1 MHNVSQLY
9 KDTVVSAGT
18 LWQFKARIT
27 LKDGTVYDLTESDI
41 AENGMTL
48 MSQVSEAAKLHIGG
62 PLPNTVTLTLNNFD
76 GRYSLVDFSDA
87 IAVIYIGL
95 IVEQSWEK
103 GNVPEWVCVGT
114 FISEGSKEVAEGFG
128 VQIELVDQTYNFE
141 KEYYNSKLKYPA
153 TLRQILEDACDCCGV
168 VLATH
173 DFLNADYVVQEW
185 PGSGADTPI
194 RTIVDWVTQ
203 LAGCY
208 AAFDEYGKMELRW
221 YDTESD
227 PVADVRYPESAWT
240 FDVVLT
246 GIKAMNYLTDEE
258 IMLGTGEYI
267 VDLTANR
274 LIQGDCSEMLE
285 KLSQKLFGFHFRPFT
300 AEITPNPAIEAGDPV
315 AVYDSR
321 GNAHR
326 SYAMVCDYSLNGMT
340 QLMAGSETP
349 ACNNH
354 YQGTPAHL
362 AVSTAKTNTEK
373 KINVYDTY
381 AKQFTAMASAAVGYY
396 TTEETQDDGSVIL
409 YAHDKPKLEDSK
421 IIWKKTGLVVAVS
434 NNGLDGPWRGL
445 DKDGNAI
452 LNDIAAQTIVANK
465 IVSGRMETQDGR
477 FYLDLDKGESTATKL
492 IGGSLI
498 GDREVEAV
506 IGQKNDDPN
515 AYEGVVLNIDGETKI
530 ALNYPIEGL
539 ESILPTGLYVVTPEG
554 KTGFIKFTD
563 NQMLIHPP
571 GTAKEGLTTR
581 FDGDV
586 MLTGESKLR
595 GLLGIPVQVEAC
607 EIEKDLIVHG
617 NLHVD
622 GEKTRVVK
630 TSKGMVG
637 VNAYEMAEP
646 YFGDIGESR
655 TNENGQARV
664 DIDPLFA
671 ETVNTS
677 CPYQVFVYPYCE
689 GNFYVSKRAKDYF
702 VVQGPK
708 NGAFG
713 YEIKARQK
721 GYERSRLSNV

>member
-1 MHNVSQLY
+1 MHNVSQDY
-9 KDTVVSAGT
+9 KDVVPYSGRE
-18 LWQFKARIT
+18 WHYRARIT
-27 LKDGTVYDLTESDI
+27 LKDGTVLNLGDQDIVQGGIELLSQTSDTTKFNYAGVLANQLI
-41 AENGMTL
+41 LG
-48 MSQVSEAAKLHIGG
+48 
-62 PLPNTVTLTLNNFD
+62 LNNYD
-76 GRYSLVDFSDA
+76 GRYTETYFDSAEIVVYVGLV
-87 IAVIYIGL
+87 
-95 IVEQSWEK
+95 VEQNWEK
-103 GNVPEWVCVGT
+103 GNLVEWVCLGT
-114 FISEGSKEVAEGFG
+114 FIGEKATLNG
-128 VQIELVDQTYNFE
+128 LVLKIDAFDQTFQFDKKYNL
-141 KEYYNSKLKYPA
+141 SKLQYPA
-153 TLRQILEDACDCCGV
+153 TLRQIVEDACNCCGV

-173 DFLNADYVVQEW
+173 DFPNADYVVDE
-185 PGSGADTPI
+185 SPI
-194 RTIVDWVTQ
+194 QDNMTFRGVLEDVAQ
-203 LAGCY
+203 LTSCFLV
-208 AAFDEYGKMELRW
+208 FDEYGKMMLKW
-221 YDTESD
+221 YDPDATPCANVE
-227 PVADVRYPESAWT
+227 YPDKMWSYDIT
-240 FDVVLT
+240 IT
-246 GIKAMNYLTDEE
+246 GIRSKNQLTDEE
-258 IMLGTGEYI
+258 VLVGQEGYVLDITDNLLAQNNLEEALQVIGERVI
-267 VDLTANR
+267 
-274 LIQGDCSEMLE
+274 
-285 KLSQKLFGFHFRPFT
+285 GFTFRPFQSD
-300 AEITPNPAIEAGDPV
+300 IPSNPALEAGDPV
-315 AVYDSR
+315 LLYDR
-321 GNAHR
+321 QGNSYR
-326 SYAMVCDYSLNGMT
+326 SYIMLTDY
-340 QLMAGSETP
+340 
-349 ACNNH
+349 
-354 YQGTPAHL
+354 
-362 AVSTAKTNTEK
+362 KTGEQTTVGAYAEAPTWNESFMPNIQNYAIDRSQKKTDQ

-396 TTEETQDDGSVIL
+396 TTEETQGDGSVIL

-434 NNGLDGPWRGL
+434 NNGLGGPWRGL

-539 ESILPTGLYVVTPEG
+539 ESILSAGLYVVTPEG
-554 KTGFIKFTD
+554 KTGFIKFAD

-607 EIEKDLIVHG
+607 EIEKDLTVHG

-655 TNENGQARV
+655 TNENGQARI

-677 CPYQVFVYPYCE
+677 CPYQVYIQPYCE
-689 GNFYVSKRAKDYF
+689 GKFYVAERTSDHFIVKG
-702 VVQGPK
+702 VP